1 DKSIYINLKNNKD
14 VFLFDFDIDSLS
26 FIDLIV
32 SRAGLGIISDCVM
45 NKIPIFYIKD
55 INYEIQFNS
64 KVIDNLIIGQEF
76 NENNNM
82 IDLINIFSS
91 VKSKYQ
97 NSFNDLNKDGVF
109 QFVSIIKNILNGKNN
124 C

>member
-1 DKSIYINLKNNKD
+1 
-14 VFLFDFDIDSLS
+14 
-26 FIDLIV
+26 
-32 SRAGLGIISDCVM
+32 M